1 MPSALQVD
9 KIIDG
14 SATTNKELAE
24 YASGNWSWGSG
35 VPEGTVIQVKHDV
48 NGTALLGS
56 TTSDY
61 PVASG
66 FKLSITP
73 KYQTSRILVIFNV
86 DVWISDGTLESNK
99 IGKFGIRLNSQSNQ
113 TVADKRF
120 SGRYLGT
127 GGDLGGEVTLMYLDD
142 HDSTNSQEYEL
153 VLGRWSGSYDN
164 TVSLNGGGFGKS
176 TITLMEIA

>member
-1 MPSALQVD
+1 MTGIF
-9 KIIDG
+9 KINNNEVFGSDG
-14 SATTNKELAE
+14 TFSGTIGSNATFPA
-24 YASGNWSWGSG
+24 GH
-35 VPEGTVIQVKHDV
+35 VIQVEHTV
-48 NGTALLGS
+48 NGTLDFGS
-56 TTSDY
+56 TTSNY

-86 DVWISDGTLESNK
+86 DVFISGGTLESNK

-127 GGDLGGEVTLMYLDD
+127 GGDLGSELTLMYLDD

-153 VLGRWSGSYDN
+153 VLGRWSSAYDN
-164 TVSLNGGGFGKS
+164 TIALNGGGFGTS

>member
-1 MPSALQVD
+1 MSGILKVGGSELINDNGGSGSLQ
-9 KIIDG
+9 
-14 SATTNKELAE
+14 
-24 YASGNWSWGSG
+24 WGTG
-35 VPEGTVIQVKHDV
+35 VPEGTVIQVEHTV
-48 NGTALLGS
+48 NGTLDLGS

-86 DVWISDGTLESNK
+86 DVFISGGTLEINK
-99 IGKFGIRLNSQSNQ
+99 IAKFGIRLNSQSNQ

-127 GGDLGGEVTLMYLDD
+127 GGDLGGELTLMYLDD

-153 VLGRWSGSYDN
+153 VLGRWSSAYDN
-164 TVSLNGGGFGKS
+164 TITLNGGGFGKS